1 MVLSVLRLVFV
12 QDFGVVMMYV
22 LLTSLP
28 GLIAFALSMHLRCVM
43 RGRIVL
49 HGGQFRVSQIRGK
62 FVDIVDA
69 ISRCV
74 ESTFLSAQSPL
85 AQICVAISCKVSWHR
100 LGNP

>member
-28 GLIAFALSMHLRCVM
+28 DLIAFALSMHLGCAV

-49 HGGQFRVSQIRGK
+49 HADQFRVS
-62 FVDIVDA
+62 
-69 ISRCV
+69 
-74 ESTFLSAQSPL
+74 
-85 AQICVAISCKVSWHR
+85 
-100 LGNP
+100 